1 MSSEETTINTEAAAP
16 AKTSNFI
23 RDIIEED
30 LKSGKIKKVV
40 TRFPPEPNG
49 YLHIGH
55 AKAICVDY
63 GMARDY
69 NGEFHL
75 RFDDTNPV
83 KEDQEY
89 MDAIREDLKW
99 LGCDWGDHEYY
110 ASNYYDQLYEWAVFM
125 IKKGLAYVDD
135 QNADQIRETRGTL
148 TEPGKNSP
156 WRDRSVE
163 ENLDLF
169 ERMKK
174 GEFANGEKVLR
185 AKIDMASPN
194 INFRDPVMYR
204 ILHQTHPRTGD
215 KWCIYPMYDFAH
227 GQSDAIEHITH
238 SICTLEFQDHRPL
251 YDWFIKTLPVPAEPH
266 QYEFARLNLTYTVMS
281 KRKLLRLVKENMVS
295 GWDDPRMPTI
305 SGMRRR
311 GYTAASI
318 IEFCDRIGVS
328 KANSTVEFSQLE
340 SCVREDLN
348 KHALRFMGVI
358 NPLKVVLDN
367 YPEDLTEEFDADNN
381 PEEPETGTRKVKFT
395 KELYID
401 RDDFMENP
409 PKKYFRL
416 APGIEVRLKHAYYIT
431 LTDIVKDADGNIT
444 ELHCKYDPESRG
456 GASPDGRR
464 VKGTI
469 QWVSAKYG
477 VPAEVRIYDRLFNVE
492 NPDKV
497 EEGHDFLENMN
508 KDSLTVINNAMVEPA
523 LADIEVGKAV
533 QFIRIGYFC
542 KDKDSKPG
550 KPVFN
555 KTIGLKDGWAKE
567 QKKA

>member
-1 MSSEETTINTEAAAP
+1 MTIQT
-16 AKTSNFI
+16 
-23 RDIIEED
+23 
-30 LKSGKIKKVV
+30 L
-40 TRFPPEPNG
+40 
-49 YLHIGH
+49 L
-55 AKAICVDY
+55 
-63 GMARDY
+63 
-69 NGEFHL
+69 
-75 RFDDTNPV
+75 
-83 KEDQEY
+83 
-89 MDAIREDLKW
+89 
-99 LGCDWGDHEYY
+99 GDHEYY

-281 KRKLLRLVKENMVS
+281 KRKLLRLVKENKVS

-401 RDDFMENP
+401 RDDFMDNP

-431 LTDIVKDADGNIT
+431 LTDIVKDAEGNIT

-477 VPAEVRIYDRLFNVE
+477 VPAEVRVYDRLFNVE

-508 KDSLTVINNAMVEPA
+508 PDSLTVIKNAMVEPA

-542 KDKDSKPG
+542 KDKDSQPG

>member
-1 MSSEETTINTEAAAP
+1 
-16 AKTSNFI
+16 
-23 RDIIEED
+23 
-30 LKSGKIKKVV
+30 
-40 TRFPPEPNG
+40 
-49 YLHIGH
+49 
-55 AKAICVDY
+55 
-63 GMARDY
+63 
-69 NGEFHL
+69 
-75 RFDDTNPV
+75 
-83 KEDQEY
+83 
-89 MDAIREDLKW
+89 
-99 LGCDWGDHEYY
+99 
-110 ASNYYDQLYEWAVFM
+110 
-125 IKKGLAYVDD
+125 
-135 QNADQIRETRGTL
+135 
-148 TEPGKNSP
+148 
-156 WRDRSVE
+156 
-163 ENLDLF
+163 
-169 ERMKK
+169 
-174 GEFANGEKVLR
+174 
-185 AKIDMASPN
+185 
-194 INFRDPVMYR
+194 
-204 ILHQTHPRTGD
+204 
-215 KWCIYPMYDFAH
+215 MYDFAH

-508 KDSLTVINNAMVEPA
+508 KDSLTVIGNAMVEPA